1 MILRYVS
8 SSNDFIEFFLASRSV
23 FSEGTG
29 RKVGRKVDR
38 KEGRKVGRKENRI
51 SLAPPKGSESS
62 SEIELIK

>member
-23 FSEGTG
+23 FSEG
-29 RKVGRKVDR
+29 V
-38 KEGRKVGRKENRI
+38 GRKVGRKENRI
-51 SLAPPKGSESS
+51 SLVPPKGGESS